1 MLNALVSAIDRTL
14 RARQGI
20 FEYSTCPDCIFRVQ
34 LAASARCIAL
44 ADGTNVPADG
54 RLIQL
59 HLWNEHVP
67 PFPARG
73 PTISWAR
80 RIRRDL
86 EMSLQ
91 ELATFVASR
100 PALADVM
107 ALEAN
112 MAFGSSEQTQL
123 LAGLASRYGFVRA
136 ADSTRGYSILEAL
149 HLLGENILISMI
161 VMSHNPAALRAD
173 CFRRGRVRV
182 YLHRAEL
189 MKRFGKRVS
198 GDVSQTLQ

>member
-1 MLNALVSAIDRTL
+1 MLNALVSAIDRRL

-20 FEYSTCPDCIFRVQ
+20 FEYSTCPRCIFRVQ
-34 LAASARCIAL
+34 LAASARRIAL
-44 ADGTNVPADG
+44 ADGTTVSAGG
-54 RLIQL
+54 RLVQL

-67 PFPARG
+67 RFPPHG

-80 RIRRDL
+80 RIRCDL

-100 PALADVM
+100 PALADVT
-107 ALEAN
+107 AIEAN

-123 LAGLASRYGFVRA
+123 VANLAARYGFVRA
-136 ADSTRGYSILEAL
+136 ADSAHGYSILEAL

-161 VMSHNPAALRAD
+161 VMAHNPAALRAD
-173 CFRRGRVRV
+173 CFRRGRVQV

-189 MKRFGKRVS
+189 MSRFGNRR
-198 GDVSQTLQ
+198 GDVGQTHQ

>member
-1 MLNALVSAIDRTL
+1 MLNALVSIIDRRL
-14 RARQGI
+14 RANQGI
-20 FEYSTCPDCIFRVQ
+20 FEYSTCPHCIFRLQ
-34 LAASARCIAL
+34 LAPSARRIAL
-44 ADGTNVPADG
+44 ADGTNVSAGG

-67 PFPARG
+67 RFPARG
-73 PTISWAR
+73 PTIGWAR
-80 RIRRDL
+80 RIRCDL

-100 PALADVM
+100 PTLADVTTI
-107 ALEAN
+107 EAN
-112 MAFGSSEQTQL
+112 ITFGSSEQTRL
-123 LAGLASRYGFVRA
+123 VANLAARYGFVRTA
-136 ADSTRGYSILEAL
+136 ESARGYSILEAL

-173 CFRRGRVRV
+173 CFRRSRVRV

-189 MKRFGKRVS
+189 MRRFGKRVS
-198 GDVSQTLQ
+198 DIGRTPQ